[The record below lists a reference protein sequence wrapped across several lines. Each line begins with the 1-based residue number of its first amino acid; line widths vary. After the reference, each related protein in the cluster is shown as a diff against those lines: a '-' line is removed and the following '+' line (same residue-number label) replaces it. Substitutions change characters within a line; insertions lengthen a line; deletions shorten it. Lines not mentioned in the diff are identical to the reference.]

1 MRSRTTVR
9 CAVLLLVALLAIDA
23 SWCCDDTILMQS
35 STTTFLTAGN
45 GVCDDDGAQLDCHA
59 CICSGLALIEA
70 TPAFGQSLQSV
81 ALARFDARH
90 PMSETAPVDIP
101 PDKRG

>member
-1 MRSRTTVR
+1 MVR
-9 CAVLLLVALLAIDA
+9 CAVLLLAALLAIDA
-23 SWCCDDTILMQS
+23 SWCCDDTILMQP
-35 STTTFLTAGN
+35 STTTYLSAGS
-45 GVCDDDGAQLDCHA
+45 GVCDDAGGPIDCHA

-70 TPAFGQSLQSV
+70 SPAFAPSPQSV
-81 ALARFDARH
+81 ALARIDTRH

>member
-1 MRSRTTVR
+1 MVR
-9 CAVLLLVALLAIDA
+9 GAVLLLVALLAIDA
-23 SWCCDDTILMQS
+23 SWCCDDTILMQP
-35 STTTFLTAGN
+35 STTTYLSAGSD
-45 GVCDDDGAQLDCHA
+45 VCDDAGGPLDCHA

-70 TPAFGQSLQSV
+70 SHAFAPSLQSV
-81 ALARFDARH
+81 ALPRFDPRH